1 MFEELEDQNSP
12 LVNFINSFTFNH
24 IISSLDETNRQQFI
38 DLLERENNDDK
49 VWQFV
54 KENIA
59 NFEEN
64 YEKELEKRLRK
75 IKTQVL
81 SGNKLN

>member
-1 MFEELEDQNSP
+1 MFEELEDQDSA

-24 IISSLDETNRQQFI
+24 IVSSLNETNRQQFI

-49 VWQFV
+49 AWQFV
-54 KENIA
+54 KENIG
-59 NFEEN
+59 NFEED
-64 YEKELEKRLRK
+64 YEKELEKRLRE

-81 SGNKLN
+81 SGNELN

>member
-24 IISSLDETNRQQFI
+24 IISSLDKTNRQQFI

>member
-75 IKTQVL
+75 IETQVL